1 MKKTYSINEI
11 VKWYENNTDTIISD
25 EFLIFLIN
33 KGIIKPIDV
42 GEYSLGDINN
52 FLLDSYE
59 DKFVYDEKGKYK
71 VKDNRKEIIKKYP
84 KKEMKKPRKF
94 KITSLNGNKLKLIK
108 LN

>member
-11 VKWYENNTDTIISD
+11 VKWYDKYTDTPISD
-25 EFLIFLIN
+25 EFIIFIIN
-33 KGIIKPIDV
+33 KGIVKPIDI
-42 GEYSLGDINN
+42 GEYSLDEINK

-59 DKFVYDEKGKYK
+59 DNFIYDENGKYK

-84 KKEMKKPRKF
+84 KKEMKKPKKF